1 MNVRLCRWFG
11 VGRRGCGGGGSRGCR
26 RRRLDRGAKAA
37 LKAGGVGRLAAAR
50 PRVPIELGSMLP
62 AACVERPNGRG
73 VVVFVLSAIGVGG
86 LSDAPERCRP
96 VKERRC

>member
-1 MNVRLCRWFG
+1 MFG
-11 VGRRGCGGGGSRGCR
+11 FAVGLGSVGAGAEVADPEGAAGGGV
-26 RRRLDRGAKAA
+26 DRGAKAA